1 MAVDKTMW
9 TERARALIS
18 LRAAVTVA
26 LLLALLVAAEPARAA
41 PTTFTVN
48 STDDAGDA
56 TLDGTCDSD
65 DSAPGDQCT
74 LRAAI
79 QEANTTTD
87 RDTIDFNIP
96 STDCDDTSGVC
107 TINVG
112 SSPTATGQPL
122 PEIIQPV
129 TINGYTQGDATAT
142 PDDDAMEN
150 DIPVARDGT
159 NANLLIELNGASA
172 GSSGNGLRINASDVV
187 VEGLVINR
195 FIGTGIFIF
204 GDGSDAVI
212 GGNFLGTDASGT
224 SDLGNGTG
232 VTAFGGGANIIGGR
246 EAAAHNLISG
256 NVHGLTIASNTGN
269 TIQGNLIGTNKDG
282 TNNLGN
288 AVEGLSI
295 GSSDNI
301 VGSAAAD
308 NDLDSNLIAFNGAEG
323 VLIGGG
329 TGNRILN
336 NRIHTNGE
344 LGINLVG
351 GRENLNGVT
360 KNDGRARD
368 RDMGANNLQNFP
380 VLSSARTEGTTTT
393 IKGTLKSRPRKTFII
408 QFFSSPEKDPSGFG
422 EGEEFIGQREVT
434 TNREGRGSFTFTT
447 GDITGAFVTATA
459 TRLDPTT
466 LLPADT
472 SEFSAAKK
480 VTRAR

>member
-1 MAVDKTMW
+1 MAVGKIMW
-9 TERARALIS
+9 PERARTLAFGL
-18 LRAAVTVA
+18 AVMAA
-26 LLLALLVAAEPARAA
+26 LLFGLLLIAKPAHAA
-41 PTTFTVN
+41 TFTVN
-48 STDDAGDA
+48 STGDEND
-56 TLDGTCDSD
+56 LDFPDGVFDGSSDGVCDVNSGTT
-65 DSAPGDQCT
+65 GDQCT

-79 QEANTTTD
+79 QQANVTGGA
-87 RDTIDFNIP
+87 DTIAFNIP
-96 STDCDDTSGVC
+96 SSGTGCNATSGVC

-112 SSPTATGQPL
+112 SSAAASGQSL
-122 PEIIQPV
+122 PDIIQQV
-129 TINGYTQGDATAT
+129 TINGYTQSGAE
-142 PDDDAMEN
+142 EN
-150 DIPVARDGT
+150 DILVARDGT
-159 NANLLIELNGASA
+159 NAKLLIELNGASA